1 MSSISVISGNFDSIS
16 FAQSRGIQTNSQ
28 ASSSRGGTAHNVQ
41 DQAQVNGQ
49 AQAAAADVDTVI
61 GGPTPD
67 PNDTPYDLQ
76 TYQYPS
82 IFSSTTKVTAQ
93 SGADNQQGQA
103 LVQDAL
109 VKSNWITCAD
119 GSRIIFEPAGQ
130 APLALNEGDQSQISD
145 QLSDSDVNINTT
157 IGDPKAECPPQ
168 PAPAPDPDPVVIVD
182 ETVSASQ
189 TSNKQD
195 EIALQSAEV
204 QPQLI
209 TGRQPQDP
217 AINRLGQ
224 LQESRKATNA
234 GNSTQIA
241 VAPGGRHDPFKV
253 GVGPTYIQATR
264 TVADASSVNAQSQ
277 AYEQT
282 AVAAS
287 GFAHDRAENEAGS
300 AQTHE
305 SITHGDNRVGIYFRT
320 NTIAPLEVIADSHA
334 ALAGDDSEQTQSGS
348 QAAAANGRGN
358 RALNRA
364 GDSQANT
371 QWVDSNMRVR
381 IDV

>member
-16 FAQSRGIQTNSQ
+16 FAQSREIQTNSQ
-28 ASSSRGGTAHNVQ
+28 ASASRGGIAHNVQ
-41 DQAQVNGQ
+41 DQGQVNGQ

-93 SGADNQQGQA
+93 AAAGNEQGQG
-103 LVQDAL
+103 LMQSAL

-119 GSRIIFEPAGQ
+119 GTRIIFEPQGQ
-130 APLALNEGDQSQISD
+130 APLALNEAGQAQISD
-145 QLSDSDVNINTT
+145 QASDSDVNINTT

-168 PAPAPDPDPVVIVD
+168 PAPAPDPDPIVIVD

-189 TSNKQD
+189 TGNKQD
-195 EIALQSAEV
+195 QIACQEAEV
-204 QPQLI
+204 QPQHI
-209 TGRQPQDP
+209 TERQPKDP

-234 GNSTQIA
+234 RNNTQIA

-264 TVADASSVNAQSQ
+264 TVADAGSTNSQSQ
-277 AYEQT
+277 AYGQT

-287 GFAHDRAENEAGS
+287 GYAYDRAENEAGS
-300 AQTHE
+300 VQTHD
-305 SITHGDNRVGIYFRT
+305 STTHGDNRVGIYFRT
-320 NTIAPLEVIADSHA
+320 NTIAPLEVVADSHA
-334 ALAGDDSEQTQSGS
+334 ALAGDDSEQSQNGS

-364 GDSQANT
+364 GDSQANS